1 MIVKKIETE
10 KAPAAIGPYSQAV
23 EAGGF
28 LFISGQIP
36 LDPRTGKLAEATIE
50 AQTRQVLANL
60 EAILHAAG
68 LSWKDIVKTEV
79 FMKDLQQ
86 FKEMNALYAEKFSH
100 VIKPARQTIQAARL
114 PMDALIEISCV
125 ALKKS

>member
-1 MIVKKIETE
+1 MKKIETE

-50 AQTRQVLANL
+50 AQTKQVLANL

-68 LSWKDIVKTEV
+68 LSWKDVVKTEV

-86 FKEMNALYAEKFSH
+86 FKEMNVLYTEKFSH
-100 VIKPARQTIQAARL
+100 AIKPARQTIQAARL